1 MSTWQEKN
9 SDKRERQ
16 CAFRQQSL
24 REFNSDNMSLW
35 NEEGVPPSG
44 KKTSTKYN
52 EDWVAEVEA
61 KDAQEQLLQGEDE
74 ARRKADQNFD
84 NVKTMEDTLTLLM
97 HLMHVGDVSEKSQ
110 LLLRILEKVSYC
122 CTPKQITSFFRKLI
136 ATGDAIAIQVFCQ
149 IGFNPF
155 LSYDGEAAPIYTL
168 MTGIN
173 TFAHETIMQAIFR
186 GMKQFYLSRLC
197 GIENDCPLNSFV
209 YDTSR
214 VYAEQR
220 WSTRTYSI
228 PQRERVSLLHKAL
241 QNAELSR
248 SSLLSVDLAYYLI
261 DHMDDVTEITIDDW
275 PLLNQAILI
284 DHRRLIALLLRKR
297 CNPYMCGT
305 KNFSIIHDIDT
316 GNSFSQDDYDPL
328 FLAWSTEMSDQEKE
342 LHKHATSENL
352 TIVDEKQATAEMKEN
367 EKQAD
372 TTKTKAKKKKIHIC
386 EWWHDTNAFELAR
399 RRTPS
404 NYDFVANLFLEQCQS
419 DKIPAERY
427 EKQAKKR
434 CNARHRV
441 STLLDEEKNL
451 AIVHPV
457 PRSRSRCRKQ

>member
-16 CAFRQQSL
+16 SAFRQQSL

-74 ARRKADQNFD
+74 ARRKADQNID

-197 GIENDCPLNSFV
+197 AIEKNCPLNSFV

-214 VYAEQR
+214 VVYETSCVYTDNEWR
-220 WSTRTYSI
+220 SRTHTI
-228 PQRERVSLLHKAL
+228 PQREQVSLLHKAF
-241 QNAELSR
+241 QNVELSP
-248 SSLLSVDLAYYLI
+248 SSVLRADLAYYLI
-261 DHMDDVTEITIDDW
+261 NELDDVTEITIDGW
-275 PLLNQAILI
+275 PLLHQAILL
-284 DHRRLIALLLRKR
+284 DHRRLIALLLRKK

-305 KNFSIIHDIDT
+305 KKFSIIHDIDT
-316 GNSFSQDDYDPL
+316 ENDFSQENYDSL
-328 FLAWSTEMSDQEKE
+328 FVAWSNQM
-342 LHKHATSENL
+342 H
-352 TIVDEKQATAEMKEN
+352 
-367 EKQAD
+367 
-372 TTKTKAKKKKIHIC
+372 
-386 EWWHDTNAFELAR
+386 
-399 RRTPS
+399 
-404 NYDFVANLFLEQCQS
+404 VAG
-419 DKIPAERY
+419 
-427 EKQAKKR
+427 
-434 CNARHRV
+434 
-441 STLLDEEKNL
+441 KNL
-451 AIVHPV
+451 QNH
-457 PRSRSRCRKQ
+457 